1 MWDILSLKFCFYY
14 CMYLPCNVYFKWISA
29 FDPSDSEALVIFS
42 RGLGAEYPPL

>member
-1 MWDILSLKFCFYY
+1 MWDILSLRFCFYY

-29 FDPSDSEALVIFS
+29 FDPRDSEVLVIFS